1 MKSYPYISV
10 QIANFMLVK
19 FAKKLSAILERDPE
33 IFIANEMTRS
43 MVNEYSSV
51 LCVRLIQHYF

>member
-1 MKSYPYISV
+1 
-10 QIANFMLVK
+10 MLVK
-19 FAKKLSAILERDPE
+19 FAKKLSAILEREPE